1 MSEIA
6 DTPVPVPAAVPV
18 AVTASDVHTV
28 HEAYSFA
35 CMRCGYGWEQAYAIE
50 HHVDAKG
57 EPFIM
62 YKVDDE
68 RVPSPLSNPTCLNCG
83 GHVVRI
89 MRAGQISSVM
99 GMIDHIYH
107 HQIAPGIAGPVP
119 AGANVP
125 RQPRPRRS
133 ARSHASPGPVAVD
146 PTEERRGLL
155 SRLKGLF
162 RRS

>member
-1 MSEIA
+1 
-6 DTPVPVPAAVPV
+6 
-18 AVTASDVHTV
+18 
-28 HEAYSFA
+28 
-35 CMRCGYGWEQAYAIE
+35 
-50 HHVDAKG
+50 
-57 EPFIM
+57 
-62 YKVDDE
+62 
-68 RVPSPLSNPTCLNCG
+68 
-83 GHVVRI
+83 
-89 MRAGQISSVM
+89 MRAGQVSSVM

-125 RQPRPRRS
+125 RQPKPRRS

-146 PTEERRGLL
+146 PTEERRGPL